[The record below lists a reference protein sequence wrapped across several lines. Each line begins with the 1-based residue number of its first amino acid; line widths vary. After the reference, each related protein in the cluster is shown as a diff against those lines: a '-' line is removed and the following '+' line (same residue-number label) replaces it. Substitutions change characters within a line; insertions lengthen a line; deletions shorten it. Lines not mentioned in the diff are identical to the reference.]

1 MRLLK
6 ILKSSFAPILKRL
19 GFSSLALSLTLSL
32 LNAAPTLA
40 LETRII
46 DIVSIDWNRSLPLS
60 GSVSDAQKEIENSP
74 LYEQDRY
81 ARCISSAAPEFIV
94 RLSHRTV
101 TKAP

>member
-32 LNAAPTLA
+32 LNAAPALA

-60 GSVSDAQKEIENSP
+60 GSVSDAQKEIETKVGP
-74 LYEQDRY
+74 LWKFQSDNKRSGY
-81 ARCISSAAPEFIV
+81 
-94 RLSHRTV
+94 L
-101 TKAP
+101 